1 MDLCDSGDRGIRKT
15 RSSTVFL
22 RKENS
27 FSLRLCHLDSFSP
40 LFKAEERVSQDRTMA
55 PPLPEDS
62 TWYRKWVG
70 IIWRSFRRAP
80 AAESRGRSA
89 GPGLGPRPRP
99 AEAATTVGGRRCW
112 TRGPFAALRCS
123 LISAQHELYARH
135 RQPHRGHRQSFF
147 LFPEKHLVLL
157 RDGRTLIGFLRSI
170 DQFDKKVEIEDVSDS
185 NHKVSGGTRTE
196 GLRIQNLCFLRSSS
210 QHPHYHRNQPKGRC
224 CCPVLTCSEP
234 GPRQVQGPSPQ
245 LSGTCR
251 GINLPPQPTISWL
264 NNQSSPGQPALN
276 PQIPSP
282 YCWPFVLLGYPHS
295 ILYLKPG

>member
-1 MDLCDSGDRGIRKT
+1 M
-15 RSSTVFL
+15 
-22 RKENS
+22 NY
-27 FSLRLCHLDSFSP
+27 
-40 LFKAEERVSQDRTMA
+40 M
-55 PPLPEDS
+55 
-62 TWYRKWVG
+62 
-70 IIWRSFRRAP
+70 
-80 AAESRGRSA
+80 
-89 GPGLGPRPRP
+89 PGT
-99 AEAATTVGGRRCW
+99 A
-112 TRGPFAALRCS
+112 S
-123 LISAQHELYARH
+123 LIEDIDK
-135 RQPHRGHRQSFF
+135 
-147 LFPEKHLVLL
+147 KHLVLL

-210 QHPHYHRNQPKGRC
+210 QHPHYHPNQPKGRC
-224 CCPVLTCSEP
+224 CCSVLTCSEP

-251 GINLPPQPTISWL
+251 GINLPPQPTISWP

-282 YCWPFVLLGYPHS
+282 YCWPFVLLGHPHS